1 MDIYNPSHVKG
12 APVQH
17 THTYTMQ
24 TDRQT
29 DRQTDI
35 PFRKLADRQTDRQ
48 TDRHTFRKPG
58 CMRYEYNINIYIYV
72 CIKTPITCVRSTTVR
87 EHASHKVQLPTR
99 TPDNNANRIAVNNM
113 AACMAM
119 HA

>member
-1 MDIYNPSHVKG
+1 MDTYNPSHVKG

-17 THTYTMQ
+17 THIHHADGQ
-24 TDRQT
+24 TDRQADRHT
-29 DRQTDI
+29 IQETGRQTN
-35 PFRKLADRQTDRQ
+35 RQ

-58 CMRYEYNINIYIYV
+58 CMRYEYNIYIDM

-87 EHASHKVQLPTR
+87 EHASHEVQLPTR